1 MTQSVNLNVN
11 QQKAF
16 ELVQKAKSGDDSAI
30 NELCSEIFDATKGQ
44 LGTNSEYLDTV
55 LTNSDND
62 TLAMIMDSYSEVTG
76 SEIYKDIE
84 DELFFSGKDEAID
97 KLSSAYKE
105 ATGDEYTGNNDGK
118 LTIKQTASAIGKGL
132 FKKLPSIATTIGGV
146 LLGKSAIGACISGAA
161 GSALTTIFGA
171 GAATIATFAAPVL
184 ATVGIA
190 TAGYM
195 IYKGVT
201 QTAQAIKEGQ
211 NATTDDKAQNA
222 IEESTKGIIDT
233 GLGVYTGYQSIR
245 ALDSSIKNVKTTIND
260 KNKTNEIMNYNKE
273 IRQKPKKLT
282 LSRDPIYDCDI
293 PYQQDSYYRGIGE
306 SGYQDFLDS
315 NSLRAKQNTK
325 ANYDVAYFQ
334 KGKVNNIYVRKP
346 SAQAYIAETS
356 SPLIVDES
364 GSYPHASIIPNSE
377 PMRIWH
383 KTETGGYEIVY
394 DTMNDTISRNSS
406 LRYIAE

>member
-1 MTQSVNLNVN
+1 MTQSVNLSAN

-30 NELCSEIFDATKGQ
+30 DELCSGIFDATKGQ
-44 LGTNSEYLDTV
+44 LGTNKEYLDTI

-62 TLAMIMDSYSEVTG
+62 TLAMIMDNYSEVTG

-105 ATGDEYTGNNDGK
+105 AKGSEYTGDNDGK

-146 LLGKSAIGACISGAA
+146 LLGKSAIGACISGVA
-161 GSALTTIFGA
+161 GSALTAIFGA
-171 GAATIATFAAPVL
+171 GAATVATFAAPV
-184 ATVGIA
+184 IA
-190 TAGYM
+190 TAGIITGCVM
-195 IYKGVT
+195 VYKGVK
-201 QTAQAIKEGQ
+201 QTFQSIEEAK
-211 NATTDDKAQNA
+211 NATTDDAKQNA
-222 IEESTKGIIDT
+222 IEESAKGVIDT
-233 GLGVYTGYQSIR
+233 GLGVYTGYQSMK
-245 ALDSSIKNVKTTIND
+245 ALNSSIKNVKTTIND
-260 KNKTNEIMNYNKE
+260 KNKTNEIINYNQE

-325 ANYDVAYFQ
+325 ANYDAAYFQ

-346 SAQAYIAETS
+346 SAQAYIAETN
-356 SPLIVDES
+356 SPLIIDES
-364 GSYPHASIIPNSE
+364 GSYPHASIIPDSE

-383 KTETGGYEIVY
+383 KTDSGGYEIVY

-406 LRYIAE
+406 LRYVSK